1 MAASS
6 AFGAKAGQTMSS
18 LEALLDHQRKD
29 VVNKKGEPE
38 LCQDEVRSS
47 GGCCWWG
54 LLLQGNLGLQDEEKA
69 QVSTL
74 LASRF
79 RNLSMVSL
87 TPPLYP
93 C

>member
-6 AFGAKAGQTMSS
+6 AFSAKAGQTMSS

-47 GGCCWWG
+47 GGCC
-54 LLLQGNLGLQDEEKA
+54 
-69 QVSTL
+69 
-74 LASRF
+74 
-79 RNLSMVSL
+79 
-87 TPPLYP
+87 
-93 C
+93 

>member
-1 MAASS
+1 MAARS

-47 GGCCWWG
+47 GSYCWWG
-54 LLLQGNLGLQDEEKA
+54 LLIQGNLGLQDEKA
-69 QVSTL
+69 
-74 LASRF
+74 
-79 RNLSMVSL
+79 
-87 TPPLYP
+87 
-93 C
+93 